1 MLLPGA
7 QAKRMVF
14 QLHDHDALLRTLP
27 TLKGGCHLMILLLES
42 SLAYHSFWSSCIF
55 CYNYSPG
62 CVDVEPACV
71 WFKRSGRN
79 CKIASAVR
87 CCSAKRV
94 DDRVGAGSVCK
105 FTHGKHFPLPTDPTL
120 RSGGGRFSVKIHTPN
135 ALIVKWRVRACP
147 LYDPA
152 FSSLVCEKLGRKA
165 SIVKWRCFYFK
176 KKKVPILFLLNSI
189 PLYDLCFP
197 S

>member
-1 MLLPGA
+1 MATMLSNGTVTTA
-7 QAKRMVF
+7 AST
-14 QLHDHDALLRTLP
+14 QLRKSGNVRTTDLVAVEQ
-27 TLKGGCHLMILLLES
+27 TVTARQETKGNRAETHFL
-42 SLAYHSFWSSCIF
+42 
-55 CYNYSPG
+55 
-62 CVDVEPACV
+62 DVEPACV

-120 RSGGGRFSVKIHTPN
+120 RSGGGRFSVQIHTPN

-165 SIVKWRCFYFK
+165 SIVKWRCF
-176 KKKVPILFLLNSI
+176 
-189 PLYDLCFP
+189 
-197 S
+197 